1 MAGRDGTT
9 PPGAGCPVRGHAG
22 GGAVDVV
29 VVGLGFLAAASCVGA
44 DEQALRSS
52 PGSPAVASTPQANG
66 WRTLARSVS
75 VLAIAGRRSYGGQA
89 SKWCH
94 PTLRRPETARRRR
107 SDGSGGGGGGGRSRR
122 G

>member
-9 PPGAGCPVRGHAG
+9 PPGAGCPVSGHAG

-29 VVGLGFLAAASCVGA
+29 VVGVGFLAAASWVGE

-52 PGSPAVASTPQANG
+52 PVSPAVASTPQANG
-66 WRTLARSVS
+66 CRTLARSVR

-89 SKWCH
+89 QKWCH
-94 PTLRRPETARRRR
+94 PTSRRPRDRSPARVGRVRRREC
-107 SDGSGGGGGGGRSRR
+107 RR
-122 G
+122 PFPP